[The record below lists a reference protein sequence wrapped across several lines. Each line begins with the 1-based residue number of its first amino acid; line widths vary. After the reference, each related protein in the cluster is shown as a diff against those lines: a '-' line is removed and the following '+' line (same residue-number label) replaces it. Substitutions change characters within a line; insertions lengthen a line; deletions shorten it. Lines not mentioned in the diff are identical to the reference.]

1 MNKVGKGS
9 GISAILVMLVSIG
22 SIGQTQTKLNQDA
35 CRRLQGADVEL
46 NRVYNQILNEYGRE
60 TMFIEKLK
68 IAQRAWLAFR
78 DAHLDSLYPA
88 IDQQSTY
95 GSVYPMCRCSAM
107 AEITT
112 QRVAELRKWIKG
124 TQEGDVCS
132 GSIRIKNR

>member
-78 DAHLDSLYPA
+78 DAHLDSIYPA
-88 IDQQSTY
+88 TDQQSTY

-124 TQEGDVCS
+124 TREGDVCS